1 MEVLQ
6 NPFSFLVELSK
17 IIAESRDPGKNL
29 QNTVEFIA
37 DQFRTDVCSIY
48 VLDNDKSRVTL
59 SANVGLN
66 PESVNRIQMD
76 TGQGL
81 TGMVLEQRSPVFVT
95 NPTKHPRFEYF
106 QDSGEER
113 YSTFLGI
120 PLIYHQDL
128 LGVLVVQTEAEDAL
142 TREHIEI
149 FQAIA
154 TQISALVA
162 YSGLLNHLQPQAGS
176 TTSERTEQNDDS
188 TTTGRES
195 DKGLIRGKPVS
206 AGFGWGRAHFLK
218 GNLGFDSVSYHPVK
232 DTDAEI
238 RRFLQSVEQSEQ
250 EIQTLS
256 ENNPDLVDSDMA
268 ILQAQTAILQ
278 DPNLHSRIKEGIKK
292 GYNAE
297 YSLKTAVEEYIE
309 LFNRAESL
317 YLQERGKDI
326 EDVGKMILSYLFNN
340 EQSLEQDVDRDTVL
354 VASDITPSELIKMNK
369 KGIQALVLVH
379 GGQTTH
385 AVILARAF
393 QIPTVIRATQV
404 PDTAKNGD
412 FLIVDGNSGI
422 VFVNPSREIKSEY
435 ERLHKEQK
443 ELEDRL
449 LPYAALPAETI
460 EGHRLEIGANIA
472 LLSDTG
478 LVLTHGA
485 DFVGLYRSEFPFLAR
500 NSFPS
505 EQEQYNLYASILERV
520 EGKSVTIRTLD
531 VGGDKFLPYLDAPQ
545 EDNPALGWR
554 SIRISLDME
563 DIFREQLRAILRAAN
578 QGKVRIMFPMITA
591 ASEVRN
597 IRSILAEEMQN
608 LEKRGESPGKLP
620 EVGIMLEVPGTVKIL
635 HKLLP
640 LLDFVS
646 IGTNDMIQYTLA
658 VDRNNP
664 RVEPW
669 SSPFHPAVIHILQES
684 LDKCV
689 DHAVPVTICGEAA
702 SIPAFAYLL
711 LGMGF
716 TNLSMN
722 PTSIP
727 SIKNTFKHVSSEQ
740 AKLDVDVVF
749 GMEEAGEIR
758 DYLEAGLQKAMA
770 EASGN

>member
-1 MEVLQ
+1 MEILQ
-6 NPFSFLVELSK
+6 NPSSFLVELSK

-48 VLDNDKSRVTL
+48 VLDKDKSRVTL

-66 PESVNRIQMD
+66 PDSVNRIQMD
-76 TGQGL
+76 TSQGL
-81 TGMVLEQRSPVFVT
+81 TGLVLEQRSPVFVT
-95 NPTKHPRFEYF
+95 NPTKHPRFEFF

-128 LGVLVVQTEAEDAL
+128 LGVLVVQTEAENAL
-142 TREHIEI
+142 TRDHVEI
-149 FQAIA
+149 FQAIG

-162 YSGLLNHLQPQAGS
+162 YSGLLNHLQPEEGS
-176 TTSERTEQNDDS
+176 TTWERMDPKDD
-188 TTTGRES
+188 TTTSGRDS
-195 DKGLIRGKPVS
+195 DKGLIKGKPVS
-206 AGFGWGRAHFLK
+206 TGFGWGRAHFLK
-218 GNLGFDSVSYHPVK
+218 GNLGFDSVSYYQVK
-232 DTDAEI
+232 DTDNEI

-256 ENNPDLVDSDMA
+256 ESNPDLMDSDMA
-268 ILQAQTAILQ
+268 ILKAQTAILQ
-278 DPNLHSRIKEGIKK
+278 DPNFHSRIKDSIKN

-297 YSLKTAVEEYIE
+297 YALKTAVEEYIE

-326 EDVGKMILSYLFNN
+326 EDVGKMILSYLFNSK
-340 EQSLEQDVDRDTVL
+340 QSLDQDVTRDTVL
-354 VASDITPSELIKMNK
+354 VASDITPSELIKMNQ
-369 KGIQALVLVH
+369 KGIQALVLIQ

-385 AVILARAF
+385 SVILAKAF
-393 QIPTVIRATQV
+393 QIPTVIRAVQI

-422 VFVNPSREIKSEY
+422 VFVNPSQEIKSEY
-435 ERLHKEQK
+435 DRLHKEQK
-443 ELEDRL
+443 ELEDKL

-460 EGHRLEIGANIA
+460 EGNRLEIGANIA
-472 LLSDTG
+472 LLSDME
-478 LVLTHGA
+478 LILTHGA

-500 NSFPS
+500 SSFPS
-505 EQEQYNLYASILERV
+505 EQEQYNLYASIVERA
-520 EGKSVTIRTLD
+520 EGRSVTIRTLD

-545 EDNPALGWR
+545 EDNPAMGWR

-563 DIFREQLRAILRAAN
+563 EVFREQLRAILRAAN
-578 QGKVRIMFPMITA
+578 QGRVRILFPMITA
-591 ASEVRN
+591 TSEVRSIRN
-597 IRSILAEEMQN
+597 ILGEEMQS

-620 EVGIMLEVPGTVKIL
+620 ELGIMLEVPGTVKIL
-635 HKLLP
+635 DKVLP

-664 RVEPW
+664 KVEPW
-669 SSPFHPAVIHILQES
+669 SSPFHPSVIGILQES
-684 LDKCV
+684 LDKCFA
-689 DHAVPVTICGEAA
+689 HGVPVTICGEAA
-702 SIPAFAYLL
+702 GTPAFAYLL

-716 TNLSMN
+716 SKLSMN

-727 SIKNTFKHVSSEQ
+727 LIKNTFKHVSSEQ

-749 GMEEAGEIR
+749 GMEEAKEIR
-758 DYLEAGLQKAMA
+758 DYLESKLQKSMPQ
-770 EASGN
+770 